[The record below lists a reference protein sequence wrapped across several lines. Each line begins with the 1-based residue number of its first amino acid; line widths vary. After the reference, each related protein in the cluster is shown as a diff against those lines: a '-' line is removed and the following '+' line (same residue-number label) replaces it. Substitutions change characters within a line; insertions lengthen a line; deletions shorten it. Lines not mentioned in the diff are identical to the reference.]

1 MSNNNKGFDDT
12 RSMTKLK
19 MTAYKGLSV
28 ADNCTEFRDSSG
40 PSFPEISKAM
50 DGLREA
56 PMDGLVAVSGKDGPD
71 GSYNKA
77 EVAW

>member
-1 MSNNNKGFDDT
+1 M
-12 RSMTKLK
+12 
-19 MTAYKGLSV
+19 

>member
-1 MSNNNKGFDDT
+1 MRINNNGLDNT
-12 RSMTKLK
+12 RCYVTLK

-40 PSFPEISKAM
+40 PAFPEISKAM

>member
-1 MSNNNKGFDDT
+1 M
-12 RSMTKLK
+12 
-19 MTAYKGLSV
+19 

-71 GSYNKA
+71 GSYNNA

>member
-50 DGLREA
+50 DGRREA
-56 PMDGLVAVSGKDGPD
+56 PMDGLVAVSGKGGPD
-71 GSYNKA
+71 GSYNNA